1 MPKAQAA
8 AAHPWHRQA
17 RRRQSP
23 AAVARLARHE
33 ALASPLVV
41 RAAGLGALRAERS
54 LLNSSGAVVQF
65 VHDAVVVP
73 AGWGRVLP
81 AR

>member
-8 AAHPWHRQA
+8 AAYPWHRQA
-17 RRRQSP
+17 QRRQSP
-23 AAVARLARHE
+23 AAAARLARHE

-41 RAAGLGALRAERS
+41 RAAVLGAVRAEVS
-54 LLNSSGAVVQF
+54 LPHSSGAAVQF
-65 VHDAVVVP
+65 VPDAAVVP
-73 AGWGRVLP
+73 AGWGRVLQ